1 MSKFCTNCGNEINEN
16 AVVCVKCGVSTNNNV
31 KTNEKIK
38 GNGLG
43 IASLV
48 LGIFAILNS
57 LGALLLTSCLLLAG
71 EYFIIEEKIVFGVLF
86 YMFPIVLFIK
96 GLVLGFVSRHKIKN
110 GVNLTGLLL
119 NFISLGICLFSIG
132 ILCVL

>member
-1 MSKFCTNCGNEINEN
+1 MNKFCTNCGNEINEN

-71 EYFIIEEKIVFGVLF
+71 EYFIIEEKIVFGILF
-86 YMFPIVLFIK
+86 YMFPIVLFII
-96 GLVLGFVSRHKIKN
+96 GLVLGFVSRNKIKN